1 VDGRAGDPLVSAAPK
16 AAPAGWLE
24 ELAWRGLLYQ
34 RTAGPEL
41 EAHLAQPRVG
51 YCGFDPTAPS
61 LTHGNLVP
69 LTMLAHLQRAG
80 HAPIALIGGGTGLIG
95 DPSERDAE
103 RPLLSREQV
112 EANVAGQRRIFE
124 RLLDFDRA
132 RPNAARLLDNA
143 EWLCR
148 LGFVDVLRD
157 VGKHFSVNAMIQRE
171 AIRARLED
179 REQGI
184 SYTEFSY
191 GILQAYDFLHLH
203 RELRCTL
210 QVAGSD
216 QYGNVV
222 AGIDLIHRTLGNR
235 VEAYGVTAPL
245 VTRSDGKKFSKS
257 EGTAIWLTADRT
269 SPYAFYQYWLN
280 VPDTD
285 AARFLKVYTLLRRE
299 EIEALAARH
308 EAAPEKR
315 EAQRAL
321 ASELTGRLHGQ
332 DELRRVQ
339 RASEAVFG
347 RGDLRELDAAT
358 LAEVVAELPQSV
370 EPRAALGG
378 AGASLVEVLPRTT
391 LASSKREARELLRT
405 GAVSVNGTR
414 AQEDA
419 PLGEADLLPGGY
431 VLLRRGKRVWHAI
444 RWA

>member
-1 VDGRAGDPLVSAAPK
+1 MLV
-16 AAPAGWLE
+16 
-24 ELAWRGLLYQ
+24 
-34 RTAGPEL
+34 
-41 EAHLAQPRVG
+41 
-51 YCGFDPTAPS
+51 
-61 LTHGNLVP
+61 
-69 LTMLAHLQRAG
+69 HLQRAG

-132 RPNAARLLDNA
+132 RPNAARLVDNA

-148 LGFVDVLRD
+148 LGYVDVLRD
-157 VGKHFSVNAMIQRE
+157 VGKHFSVNAMIARE

-203 RELRCTL
+203 RALGCTL
-210 QVAGSD
+210 QASGSD

-222 AGIDLIHRTLGNR
+222 AGIDLIHRTLGHEA
-235 VEAYGVTAPL
+235 EAYGVTAPL

-280 VPDTD
+280 VPDGD
-285 AARFLKVYTLLRRE
+285 AVRFLKIYTLLPRE

-308 EAAPEKR
+308 EAAPHER
-315 EAQRAL
+315 AAQRAL
-321 ASELTGRLHGQ
+321 ASELTARLHGEA
-332 DELRRVQ
+332 ELGRVQ
-339 RASEAVFG
+339 LASEAVFG
-347 RGDLRELDAAT
+347 GGELRAVDEAT
-358 LAEVVAELPQSV
+358 LAQVVAELPQSV
-370 EPRAALGG
+370 EPRASLAGE
-378 AGASLVEVLPRTT
+378 GASLVDVLPRTT
-391 LASSKREARELLRT
+391 LASSKREAREFLRT
-405 GAVSVNGTR
+405 GAVSVNGRR
-414 AQEDA
+414 AE
-419 PLGEADLLPGGY
+419 EAARLRRARPPRRRRS
-431 VLLRRGKRVWHAI
+431 VLLRRARSSGTRPSWRPSSRGDRSGLTRASGHLSCAPGVGGGMPSPA
-444 RWA
+444 RARRPPGA

>member
-1 VDGRAGDPLVSAAPK
+1 VR
-16 AAPAGWLE
+16 AAPARAPGGWLD

-41 EAHLAQPRVG
+41 DAHLAQPGRVG

-69 LTMLAHLQRAG
+69 LTMLVHLQRAG
-80 HAPIALIGGGTGLIG
+80 HTPIALIGGGTGLIG

-112 EANVAGQRRIFE
+112 EANVVGQRRIFE
-124 RLLDFDRA
+124 RLFDFDRA

-143 EWLCR
+143 AWLCR
-148 LGFVDVLRD
+148 LGYVDVLRD
-157 VGKHFSVNAMIQRE
+157 VGKHFSINAMIARE

-203 RELRCTL
+203 RELGCTL
-210 QVAGSD
+210 QASGSD

-222 AGIDLIHRTLGNR
+222 AGIDLIHRTLGHR
-235 VEAYGVTAPL
+235 AEAYGVTAPL

-257 EGTAIWLTADRT
+257 EGSAVWLTADRT

-280 VPDTD
+280 VPDDD
-285 AARFLKVYTLLRRE
+285 AVRFLKIYTLLPRE
-299 EIEALAARH
+299 EIDALAARH
-308 EAAPEKR
+308 EAAPHER
-315 EAQRAL
+315 AAQRAL
-321 ASELTGRLHGQ
+321 ASELTARLHGHV
-332 DELRRVQ
+332 ELERVQ
-339 RASEAVFG
+339 LASEAVFG
-347 RGDLRELDAAT
+347 GGELRAVDEAT

-370 EPRAALGG
+370 EPRASLAGEG
-378 AGASLVEVLPRTT
+378 AGLVDVLPRTP
-391 LASSKREARELLRT
+391 LASSKREAREFLRT
-405 GAVSVNGTR
+405 GAVSVNGRR
-414 AQEDA
+414 AEEA
-419 PLGEADLLPGGY
+419 ARLGERDLLAGGV
-431 VLLRRGKRVWHAI
+431 VLLRRGKKLWHATLW
-444 RWA
+444 R

>member
-1 VDGRAGDPLVSAAPK
+1 VSGAA
-16 AAPAGWLE
+16 AEGGWLG

-41 EAHLAQPRVG
+41 DAHLARPGRVG

-69 LTMLAHLQRAG
+69 LMMLVHLQRAG
-80 HAPIALIGGGTGLIG
+80 HVPIALIGGGTGLIG

-112 EANVAGQRRIFE
+112 EAHVAGQRRIYE
-124 RLLDFDRA
+124 RLLDFDAA
-132 RPNAARLLDNA
+132 RPNPARLLDNA

-157 VGKHFSVNAMIQRE
+157 VGKHFSVNAMIHRE

-191 GILQAYDFLHLH
+191 GILQAYDFLYLH
-203 RELRCTL
+203 REHGCTL
-210 QVAGSD
+210 QAAGSD
-216 QYGNVV
+216 QFGNVV
-222 AGIDLIHRTLGNR
+222 AGIDLIHRTLGHR
-235 VEAYGVTAPL
+235 AEAYGVTAPL

-280 VPDTD
+280 VPDAD
-285 AARFLKVYTLLRRE
+285 AVRFLKIYTLLPRE
-299 EIEALAARH
+299 EIEALARRQ
-308 EAAPEKR
+308 EAAPHER
-315 EAQRAL
+315 PGQHAL
-321 ASELTGRLHGQ
+321 ATELTERLHGGA
-332 DELRRVQ
+332 ERRRVQ
-339 RASEAVFG
+339 HASEAVFG
-347 RGDLRELDAAT
+347 GGDLRALDAAT

-370 EPRAALGG
+370 EPRASLGG
-378 AGASLVEVLPRTT
+378 DGVPLVDLLPRTT
-391 LASSKREARELLRT
+391 LAGSKREARELLRT
-405 GAVSVNGTR
+405 GAVSVNGRR
-414 AQEDA
+414 APDGARLSE
-419 PLGEADLLPGGY
+419 PDLLPGGA
-431 VLLRRGKRVWHAI
+431 VLLRRGKKLWHATLW
-444 RWA
+444 R